1 MAFWKKRMVDVY
13 ATTNVEEKYRI
24 QEQFAQHG
32 IDYKMKVK
40 DYSRPQGAR
49 LSMGGADVLGNQPIR
64 LTTIFYVRNEDA
76 EAALAL
82 IRRL

>member
-1 MAFWKKRMVDVY
+1 MAFWKRRMVDVY
-13 ATTNVEEKYRI
+13 VTTNAEEKFRI

-40 DYSRPQGAR
+40 DYSRPLGAR
-49 LSMGGADVLGNQPIR
+49 LFMGGADVLGNKPIR
-64 LTTIFYVRNEDA
+64 MTTIFYVRNEDA
-76 EAALAL
+76 EAALAV

>member
-1 MAFWKKRMVDVY
+1 MAFWKRRMVEVY
-13 ATTNVEEKYRI
+13 ATTNAEEKFRI

-40 DYSRPQGAR
+40 DYSRSLGAR
-49 LSMGGADVLGNQPIR
+49 MSMGGADVLGSQPIR
-64 LTTIFYVRNEDA
+64 MTTIFYVRDEDV

-82 IRRL
+82 IRRS